1 LRKPD
6 LDKLVRGV
14 FDALSGLCFE
24 DDARVVDLRATKRLA
39 ALGEKPGLEVVITD
53 LPEEL
58 TA

>member
-1 LRKPD
+1 MKH
-6 LDKLVRGV
+6 
-14 FDALSGLCFE
+14 ALSGLCFE

-39 ALGEKPGLEVVITD
+39 ALGEKPGLEIVISD